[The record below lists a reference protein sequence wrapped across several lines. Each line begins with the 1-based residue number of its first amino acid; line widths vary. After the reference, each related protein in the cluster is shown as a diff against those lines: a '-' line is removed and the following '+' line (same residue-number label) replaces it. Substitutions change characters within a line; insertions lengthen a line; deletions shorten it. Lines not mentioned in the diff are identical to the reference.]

1 MYILD
6 EFQYLKDDDCW
17 FDGNT
22 GHCCSTLAPDGSI
35 LTVYGNYSCPG
46 MCLIKWLRTRSDAIL
61 FSKRFQTGWKLSTR
75 FCCLRTLC
83 SLPFRILDTG
93 WLANLIAESAVVW
106 YPSRKYGRGK
116 LEISN
121 SAGNSQGSQDCGAF
135 DEGSL
140 LGRLPSRLFG
150 AFDFAQNAGG
160 PGLCARAR
168 FCGGHGRRDCGT
180 YRLHKGGGGLS
191 HGERTEA
198 LIFGPLSVRPD
209 QQGRGVGSL
218 LVRHSLKRAA
228 GLGYKGV
235 FIFGNPGYYGRF
247 GFQNAER
254 FGVTTREGE
263 NFDAFMGLEL
273 FPGGLKGVAG
283 KFYEDPVFTVSE
295 EDVAAF
301 DRGFPFKEKHVTDT
315 QLPG

>member
-1 MYILD
+1 MKYQIRLETAKDHRTVEHLTREAFWDVYHPGCSEHLILHRMREVPAFVPELD
-6 EFQYLKDDDCW
+6 FVAVMGEEIV
-17 FDGNT
+17 
-22 GHCCSTLAPDGSI
+22 GH
-35 LTVYGNYSCPG
+35 
-46 MCLIKWLRTRSDAIL
+46 
-61 FSKRFQTGWKLSTR
+61 
-75 FCCLRTLC
+75 
-83 SLPFRILDTG
+83 
-93 WLANLIAESAVVW
+93 IAYTKGAVVS
-106 YPSRKYGRGK
+106 P
-116 LEISN
+116 
-121 SAGNSQGSQDCGAF
+121 
-135 DEGSL
+135 
-140 LGRLPSRLFG
+140 
-150 AFDFAQNAGG
+150 
-160 PGLCARAR
+160 
-168 FCGGHGRRDCGT
+168 T
-180 YRLHKGGGGLS
+180 
-191 HGERTEA
+191 GERTEA